1 MNKLPCEVIQDLI
14 PLYVD
19 GVCSAKSKLYIEEH
33 LKSCETCRNYLAEMK
48 GEIPML
54 SNVMKTDN
62 LYENEMRFFKG
73 LRKKI
78 NKERGILIGII
89 LVMLVS
95 IFAALIFPKI
105 TTYPGKVREIGRYV
119 KIDNGK
125 HVIVDDRMQKYF
137 IMIPQS
143 DNLFKGLTIG
153 DRITII
159 TDGASLDAQSSDS
172 INVIRCE
179 KNRDGDINDVPESVI
194 EEFIELGY
202 LDAKEYGY

>member
-33 LKSCETCRNYLAEMK
+33 LKSCETCRIYLAEMK

-125 HVIVDDRMQKYF
+125 HVIVDDRMQTYF

-143 DNLFKGLTIG
+143 DNLFKDLTIG

>member
-33 LKSCETCRNYLAEMK
+33 LKSCETCHKYLAEMK

-62 LYENEMRFFKG
+62 LYENEIRFFKG

-125 HVIVDDRMQKYF
+125 HVIVDDRMQTYF

>member
-1 MNKLPCEVIQDLI
+1 M
-14 PLYVD
+14 
-19 GVCSAKSKLYIEEH
+19 
-33 LKSCETCRNYLAEMK
+33 
-48 GEIPML
+48 
-54 SNVMKTDN
+54 N

-125 HVIVDDRMQKYF
+125 HVIVDDRMQTYF

-153 DRITII
+153 DRIIII

-202 LDAKEYGY
+202 LDAKAYGY

>member
-33 LKSCETCRNYLAEMK
+33 LKSCETCRNYLSEMK

-125 HVIVDDRMQKYF
+125 HVIVDDRMQTYF